1 MAIEAPKNDVEI
13 AKLFAKMMIARP
25 EIMAVQTDNGEYRPL
40 RGAPFKLPDLLD
52 HISGSKTYGHY
63 LVNAED
69 RVKLFCFDIDL
80 KKIGSLPITK
90 NGMGQFFGFQETNPR
105 EVWGSRKPGAARD
118 FMKLKMKILA
128 NQLMSVISRELEI
141 HTAAAYS
148 GSKGVH
154 VYGFTG
160 KTSANL
166 ARQAASIVLDALV
179 ERDLGHW
186 KLIRGNNFYGYS
198 VNANQINDPGEN
210 YHQFEL
216 EVYPKQ
222 DTVEGREKGLGNLL
236 RLPLGVNLHS
246 PKRDKAFFLDMRTA
260 LTEFVPRD
268 PIEALTTS
276 NPWQ

>member
-1 MAIEAPKNDVEI
+1 MTTETSAKDVEI
-13 AKLFAKMMIARP
+13 AKLFAKMMISRP
-25 EIMAVQTDNGEYRPL
+25 DIMAVQTDNGEYRPL
-40 RGAPFKLPDLLD
+40 RGRPFKLSELLD
-52 HISGSKTYGHY
+52 HIHGTSTYGHY
-63 LVNAED
+63 LVSPED
-69 RVKLFCFDIDL
+69 KVKLFCFDVDL
-80 KKIGSLPITK
+80 KKTGRLPITK
-90 NGMGQFFGFQETNPR
+90 NGMGQFFGFEETNPR

-148 GSKGVH
+148 GSKGIH

-160 KTSANL
+160 KTSATL

-186 KLIRGNNFYGYS
+186 ELIRGNNFYGYS
-198 VNANQINDPGEN
+198 VNANQTNDPGEN

-222 DTVEGREKGLGNLL
+222 DTIEGKEKGLGNLL